1 MKKICCN
8 IHMFDLNQHIN
19 IIDTDTGEN
28 ICVAVATME
37 ELPEVISAISNER
50 NITNVVLSG
59 NSIFSAAV
67 SEDIIAYSK
76 MHYCW
81 NNIKVEVVK

>member
-28 ICVAVATME
+28 VCVAVATME

-59 NSIFSAAV
+59 NSIFSTAV

-76 MHYCW
+76 MHYYW
-81 NNIKVEVVK
+81 NNIEVEVVK